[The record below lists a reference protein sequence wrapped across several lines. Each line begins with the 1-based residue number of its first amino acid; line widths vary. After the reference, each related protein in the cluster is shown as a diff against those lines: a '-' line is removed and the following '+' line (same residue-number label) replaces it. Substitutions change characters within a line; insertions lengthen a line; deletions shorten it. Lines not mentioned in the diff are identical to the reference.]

1 MNKVLRFRL
10 AAAAAAAAARVAI
23 LPFVLA
29 AAAAWLAAT
38 VPAPAAAAEVAPV
51 GAVAASRPP
60 ADRVIRMATTTSTEN
75 SGLLGWLLPP
85 FEQSKG
91 YSVRVVA
98 VGTGAALKIGA
109 NGDADLV
116 LVHARAAE
124 DRFVAAGH
132 GVDRRDVMFN
142 DFVMV
147 GPKADPAG
155 VRAAGGAGAALRAVA
170 ERRQRFVSRGDD
182 SGTHQMELDLWKSVG
197 GLPKWPGYL
206 SAGRGMGEVLA
217 MAGELQAYALTDRGT
232 WASMRG
238 KLDLAVLSEGDPAL
252 ANPYGVIAVNPA
264 RHPGVNAKGARE
276 LIDWLTS
283 PQGQARI
290 ASFKVG
296 GETLFFPG
304 VPKPAR

>member
-1 MNKVLRFRL
+1 VNTVLRSRPSVAVAARSAAIALVRAVATICL
-10 AAAAAAAAARVAI
+10 AAA
-23 LPFVLA
+23 VL
-29 AAAAWLAAT
+29 LS
-38 VPAPAAAAEVAPV
+38 PAAAAQGPVAGPAGV
-51 GAVAASRPP
+51 SRP
-60 ADRVIRMATTTSTEN
+60 AVERVIRLATTTSTDN

-85 FEQSKG
+85 FEQSMG
-91 YSVRVVA
+91 YAVRVVA
-98 VGTGAALKIGA
+98 VGTGAALRIGA

-142 DFVMV
+142 DFVLV
-147 GPKADPAG
+147 GPESDPAG
-155 VRAAGGAGAALRAVA
+155 VRAAGTAAAALKAVA
-170 ERRQRFVSRGDD
+170 DRRQRFVSRGDD
-182 SGTHQMELDLWKSVG
+182 SGTHQIELDLWKSVG

-217 MAGELQAYALTDRGT
+217 MASELQAYALTDRGT
-232 WASMRG
+232 WLSTRS
-238 KLDLAVLSEGDPAL
+238 KLGLVVVSEGDPAL

-264 RHPGVNAKGARE
+264 RHPGVNARGARD

>member
-1 MNKVLRFRL
+1 MHTVRRSGPSVAAVARFAAIPLVRAVAVIGL
-10 AAAAAAAAARVAI
+10 AAAVLLSPATAAQ
-23 LPFVLA
+23 
-29 AAAAWLAAT
+29 
-38 VPAPAAAAEVAPV
+38 VPSAGSAGVPRPAV
-51 GAVAASRPP
+51 
-60 ADRVIRMATTTSTEN
+60 DRVIRLATTTSTEN

-85 FEQSKG
+85 FEQSMG

-142 DFVMV
+142 DFVLI
-147 GPKADPAG
+147 GPKSDPAG
-155 VRAAGGAGAALRAVA
+155 ARAAGTAAAALKAVA
-170 ERRQRFVSRGDD
+170 DRRQRFVSRGDD

-217 MAGELQAYALTDRGT
+217 MASELQAYALTDRGT
-232 WASMRG
+232 WVSARG
-238 KLDLAVLSEGDPAL
+238 RLGLVVVSEGDPAL

-264 RHPGVNAKGARE
+264 RHPGVNARGARE